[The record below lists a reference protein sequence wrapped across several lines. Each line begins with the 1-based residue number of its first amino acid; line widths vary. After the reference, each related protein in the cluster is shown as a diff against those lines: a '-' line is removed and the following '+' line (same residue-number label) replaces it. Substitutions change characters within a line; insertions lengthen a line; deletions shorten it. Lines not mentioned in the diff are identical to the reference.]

1 MRGSLSYSTV
11 KDKTIKDDEELD
23 LDLSSSFMTTEKE
36 KQSGMTMDRDPNLSS
51 FFTSQGEKKET
62 MTSLPAHCRLLQ
74 VREKN

>member
-23 LDLSSSFMTTEKE
+23 LDLSSSFMTTEK
-36 KQSGMTMDRDPNLSS
+36 QLGMTMDRDPNLSS